1 MLINRTGNK
10 SCRSEKLAKLRGRN
24 PSGRHSFKNLPSHRQ
39 RGSALILAMLVAA
52 WVAIMAVNM
61 AEDFRVDS
69 RLAEGR
75 SLQAKIKGYL
85 HGTESLASGVLWADY
100 LRDSSAEGSQVDHLA
115 EDWALAGTTL
125 PTDIG
130 FVRVQLTDAQGK
142 FNINSLQRLN
152 DNYYDSAL
160 SVTDRL
166 TAEQKLFIRL
176 LKLVQPEMNDNQGLQ
191 MVEAIVDW
199 LDEDD
204 RVSGQGGAES
214 LYYLSQPVS
223 RRPANRAIGDISELL
238 MVRHMTPE
246 VLAALRPYLAA
257 LPSVTPININT
268 AVPMVL
274 QAINSDD
281 TLQPASASHRL
292 TLLKAREEAPYTSVV
307 EALNRAGFQGVTATA
322 AALSVNS
329 HYFAAQVNIQA
340 DQQQRHA
347 NLLFYRND
355 NGVSVIRKD
364 HSQLCCRTT
373 EVVRNPS

>member
-1 MLINRTGNK
+1 MLINRTDKKHCHVAQLSGVI
-10 SCRSEKLAKLRGRN
+10 GRN
-24 PSGRHSFKNLPSHRQ
+24 SSSLNGAMNLPGNRQ

-85 HGTESLASGVLWADY
+85 HGAESLVSGVLWADY
-100 LRDSSAEGSQVDHLA
+100 LRDSSAEGSQLDHLV
-115 EDWALAGTTL
+115 EDWALASTTL

-130 FVRVQLTDAQGK
+130 FVRVQLSDAQGK
-142 FNINSLQRLN
+142 FNINSLLRI
-152 DNYYDSAL
+152 DDDYYDSAL
-160 SVTDRL
+160 PLVDRL

-176 LKLVQPEMNDNQGLQ
+176 LKLVQPEMSDNQGLQ

-223 RRPANRAIGDISELL
+223 RRPANKMIGDLSELL
-238 MVRHMTPE
+238 MVRHMTSE
-246 VLAALRPYLAA
+246 MLAALRPYLVA
-257 LPSVTPININT
+257 LPSVTPVNVNT
-268 AVPMVL
+268 ALPLVL
-274 QAINSDD
+274 QAINSDN

-292 TLLKAREEAPYTSVV
+292 SLLKAREEAPYASVAD
-307 EALNRAGFQGVTATA
+307 ALNQAGFQNVTGMA

-364 HSQLCCRTT
+364 HSQFCCRTT
-373 EVVRNPS
+373 EAARNPS